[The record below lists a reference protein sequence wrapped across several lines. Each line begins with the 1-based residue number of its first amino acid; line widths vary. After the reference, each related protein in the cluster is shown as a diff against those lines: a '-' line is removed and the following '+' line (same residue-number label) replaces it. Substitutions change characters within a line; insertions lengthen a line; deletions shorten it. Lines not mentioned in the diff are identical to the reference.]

1 MESFNLLDETY
12 YYGVDTSSFEMG
24 ETTSDYYDNY
34 FPFPLN
40 SNAYG
45 GSEPFQVGGKF
56 GINFVSHSNSRVKL
70 CDYKF
75 TLDDDSTT
83 LWIELVST
91 NTNIDGLTIPYNDL
105 SCAGINQTIWNYLYK
120 NKAGKDIATTNAL
133 FNSITH
139 ILWEEW
145 NIYGTL
151 DIYYKNSDE
160 KILSTDIEYNGYVG
174 DICKVFTVYLNA
186 YEASLGLS
194 TKSFTFNFSN
204 GNLLGDYLLI
214 PKLNKI
220 KWLLDDID
228 PKVQPIFGPNS
239 IDAILNRLTEKN
251 TILIKGQDITGNTL
265 TKTLLTFTDPYDE
278 TIGIDY
284 KVVPYGPN
292 YTNSYG
298 TVDSSYD
305 LAFKQSAITSYY
317 LNYSVTNNVINTS
330 STGITLYNTA
340 IKQPTNVTAGQQNV
354 YVYLF
359 DEDESR
365 TYTDLTE
372 FNNSTKLLTKTN
384 FIPCYPTTL
393 LHTSGT
399 TLSDISSGLLESIS
413 YGFRNN
419 SVTYSKTANF
429 AQGSLTPTG
438 MLSVTYTGTT
448 NFSLSPKKQNTWP
461 VTLDNMKH
469 NLNFGNSA
477 ITTTDGT
484 TINING
490 RSGNTTATVY
500 FYTTNNTLIESGS
513 TTGKFSITG
522 NIGYCSSYNSLS
534 FSKLS
539 GNTTYT
545 IVTKVSLSFVPVI
558 SKTVSSNVRVSCTG
572 SFDAKYTKPGLY
584 FNFNVGSSAYSPV
597 YYSGTTYYYPALC
610 NASFKTGSK
619 AISNGAITKEGFSF
633 TSKKF
638 LMVDGVP
645 RACNSSY
652 FLSGNV
658 ILLPDYK
665 KGYGNYCLYIG
676 ARKITQRIL
685 DRSYGIHVGEL
696 TFTTDYVCSKSFK
709 TSAWSSYTQP
719 NISYNEIYPSS
730 SVDETSYYCY
740 PSMPGRNLLRNTA
753 SWTWGPGASQYY
765 FSAIT
770 PTIGFKPSTIYTF
783 SAKRIHLSSGDTVRF
798 AIYDSSIT
806 TYRLLKDFVIKR
818 TGDSNKYC
826 FTFRTGSDVVS
837 TDKFLI
843 YSGKAGGCSG
853 VTLTM
858 SRFKLEEG
866 SCATDWSPA
875 PEDSGAF
882 LNMPFKCS
890 DALATAN
897 DITEKVC
904 CLFAPS
910 YRYKT
915 GSSGRLS
922 NIYNY
927 LLTETESTIYDN
939 IGASG
944 GVGYIDKLGFEGSA
958 GIGAC
963 FTTKYVDVYTVSNS
977 SNSSIGKAILGYY
990 ASNEYNIRQMT
1001 YPTFKSPTA
1010 TTITYVN
1017 GLCIPFAAD
1026 RLVIVNLG
1034 NNYAM
1039 GTGNFQG
1046 TYSLYYHDG
1055 CVSDDYSASGFVVS
1069 GYIGYASG
1077 YLGVDDII
1085 LPNEANGSY
1094 IKDMYLGLIDESLNS
1109 QTTNPLVSAT
1119 IGSLGLVMCDESEKI
1134 PTVERVFRK
1143 NTTEDIVSYQCYGIM
1158 KFDFDKMLYYMDT
1171 SVYIKIIDNN
1181 YSFNYSFNTVALS
1194 EDFCYQIYFCNE
1206 QISSE
1211 IIYPLSYDTIL
1222 ETTHIKPTLYVTE
1235 DMAELNFRIY
1245 ETNKIPFNATG
1256 VFLKIG
1262 FSFPLKRVR
1271 STTLSYFETDIMNVS
1286 DILLQQGYTQQDDV
1300 FMYIPSLGSSEF
1312 ANNLSPSLQY
1322 ATRAGGGYSGNQT
1335 GLKLTCTTVSAT
1347 SVNYGARWTASSLTK
1362 LKNLTGTSQS
1372 TCVKSG
1378 TSIIT
1383 TAIIMGTVKTTTA
1396 ISANPLN
1403 YNSGNSPLAGTL
1415 NMQNKAIEVW
1425 YLMHAAVSN
1434 APSGSNSYTSN
1445 YNGTTNSKSR
1455 MSSNIYTRYL
1465 DTLPSYIYGG
1475 FRPAN
1480 NTTYLLNNHLIKYLG
1495 ISYLN
1500 DAGYNN
1506 LFQ

>member
-1 MESFNLLDETY
+1 MTEFKLLDETY

-40 SNAYG
+40 SNTYG
-45 GSEPFQVGGKF
+45 GEEPFQVGGKF

-75 TLDDDSTT
+75 TLDEDGTA
-83 LWIELVST
+83 LWIEFVST
-91 NTNIDGLTIPYNDL
+91 NTNIDGLTIPFYSNNDL
-105 SCAGINQTIWNYLYK
+105 SCAGINQKIWNYLYK
-120 NKAGKDIATTNAL
+120 IKAGKDIATTNAL

-139 ILWEEW
+139 IKWEEW
-145 NIYGTL
+145 VIYGIL
-151 DIYYKNSDE
+151 DIYYKNTDE
-160 KILSTDIEYNGYVG
+160 KILSTDIEYYGYVE

-186 YEASLGLS
+186 YEESLGLS

-204 GNLLGDYLLI
+204 GRLLGDYLLI
-214 PKLNKI
+214 PKLNKL
-220 KWLLDDID
+220 KRLLDYID
-228 PKVQPIFGPNS
+228 PKIQPIFGPNS

-251 TILIKGQDITGNTL
+251 TILISGQDITNSGNTL
-265 TKTLLTFTDPYDE
+265 TKTLLTFTEPYGLSYE
-278 TIGIDY
+278 VGVDY

-298 TVDSSYD
+298 IVDSSYD
-305 LAFKQSAITSYY
+305 LAFKQSGMTSYY
-317 LNYSVTNNVINTS
+317 LNYSATNNAINTS
-330 STGITLYNTA
+330 GSGITLYNTA
-340 IKQPTNVTAGQQNV
+340 IYQPTTVTAGYQKV
-354 YVYLF
+354 YVYIF

-365 TYTDLTE
+365 TYTDLTY
-372 FNNSTKLLTKTN
+372 FNNSQPVDTN

-393 LHTSGT
+393 LHASGT

-419 SVTYSKTANF
+419 SVTYSKRASL
-429 AQGSLTPTG
+429 AQGSIKPTG
-438 MLSVTYTGTT
+438 MLSVTYTGST
-448 NFSLSPKKQNTWP
+448 NFSLSAKK
-461 VTLDNMKH
+461 
-469 NLNFGNSA
+469 GNSWSVTISDMIHYFTLGTNTNGNA
-477 ITTTDGT
+477 TPSKLNGKSGTTTT
-484 TINING
+484 
-490 RSGNTTATVY
+490 TVY
-500 FYTTNNTLIESGS
+500 FYTTNNSLIVSGS
-513 TTGKFSITG
+513 TSGKFAVSAGTVVCQNYAALSLY
-522 NIGYCSSYNSLS
+522 NI
-534 FSKLS
+534 S
-539 GNTTYT
+539 GNTTYK
-545 IVTKVSLSFVPVI
+545 IVTKTILTFSPAYSQTANSYDI
-558 SKTVSSNVRVSCTG
+558 VSCRG
-572 SFDAKYTKPGLY
+572 SFNVKYTKPGLF
-584 FNFNVGSSAYSPV
+584 FNFNVGSTAYSPV
-597 YYSGTTYYYPALC
+597 YYGGTTYYYPALC
-610 NASFKTGSK
+610 IAGFRAASKS
-619 AISNGAITKEGFSF
+619 ILNGAITKEGFSF

-658 ILLPDYK
+658 ILLPSYI
-665 KGYGNYCLYIG
+665 KGEGSYCLYIG

-685 DRSYGIHVGEL
+685 DRSYGVHTGEL

-709 TSAWSSYTQP
+709 SSAWSSYTQP
-719 NISYNEIYPSS
+719 NIAYAEIYSL
-730 SVDETSYYCY
+730 DLINGY
-740 PSMPGRNLLRNTA
+740 PSIVGRNLLRNTEY
-753 SWTWGPGASQYY
+753 WKWGPSSNQYN

-783 SAKRIHLSSGDTVRF
+783 SAESIQLSSGDKVHF
-798 AIYDSSIT
+798 AIFDSTIQT
-806 TYRLLKDFVIKR
+806 CRQDKNFVIKK

-826 FTFRTGSDVVS
+826 FTFRTLSTVTS

-843 YSGKAGGCSG
+843 YSGEFGSTSG
-853 VTLTM
+853 VTLTL
-858 SRFKLEEG
+858 RHFKLEEG
-866 SCATDWSPA
+866 ACATDWSPA

-882 LNMPFKCS
+882 LDMPFKCS

-910 YRYKT
+910 YRLKCFS
-915 GSSGRLS
+915 GSDAPLS

-927 LLTETESTIYDN
+927 LLSKTESTIYDN
-939 IGASG
+939 ICSSG
-944 GVGYIDKLGFEGSA
+944 GVGYIDKLDADGISGS
-958 GIGAC
+958 IGDC
-963 FTTKYVDVYTVSNS
+963 FYTRYVDIVAVSNS
-977 SNSSIGKAILGYY
+977 STSSIGQAIRGCYT
-990 ASNEYNIRQMT
+990 SNEYNIRTMT

-1010 TTITYVN
+1010 TTITYVD
-1017 GLCIPFAAD
+1017 GLCIPFTAD
-1026 RLVIVNLG
+1026 RLVIVNL
-1034 NNYAM
+1034 NNYNEP
-1039 GTGNFQG
+1039 GNFEG

-1055 CVSDDYSASGFVVS
+1055 CVSNDYSAQGYSVS

-1077 YLGVDDII
+1077 YLGVDVI
-1085 LPNEANGSY
+1085 LPNDANGSS
-1094 IKDMYLGLIDESLNS
+1094 INEMYLGLIDESLNNPNTS
-1109 QTTNPLVSAT
+1109 QMVSGT
-1119 IGSLGLVMCDESEKI
+1119 IGTLGLVMCDKSEKI

-1143 NTTEDIVSYQCYGIM
+1143 NTINDVVSYQCYGIM

-1181 YSFNYSFNTVALS
+1181 YSFNTVALS
-1194 EDFCYQIYFCNE
+1194 EDFCYKFYFCNE

-1262 FSFPLKRVR
+1262 FSFPLERVGP
-1271 STTLSYFETDIMNVS
+1271 SLSYFETDIMNVS

-1312 ANNLSPSLQY
+1312 ANNRSPSIQY

-1335 GLKLTCTTVSAT
+1335 GLKLVCSTVSST
-1347 SVNYGARWTASSLTK
+1347 TVNYGARWTASSLTK

-1378 TSIIT
+1378 TSVIT
-1383 TAIIMGTVKTTTA
+1383 TAIIMATTTTTTS

-1403 YNSGNSPLAGTL
+1403 YNSVASPLAGTL

-1425 YLMHAAVSN
+1425 YLMHGAVSN
-1434 APSGSNSYTSN
+1434 APSGTISYISN
-1445 YNGTTNSKSR
+1445 YNGTTISKSR
-1455 MSSNIYTRYL
+1455 TTSNMYTTYL
-1465 DTLPSYIYGG
+1465 DTLPTYIFGG
-1475 FRPAN
+1475 FRPAD
-1480 NTTYLLNNHLIKYLG
+1480 NTSYLLKNYLIKYLG